1 MLAAI
6 GQASRSSFS
15 KFDKYMP
22 GQFVIKRLA
31 LLFTLAFISGLTQ
44 AAGMDTHSQREHS
57 QPTNFSSATA
67 WRGMYFIAVTKKKP
81 GEIDLSQELMSGLLS
96 SINARSAIYTGA
108 AIEPQYLINAKGTTA
123 WIGMWAFITHANP
136 ELLKSLG
143 NGPGLAWVTPAWMNK
158 AFGNHI
164 NWPEKMLRSHKLELR
179 DYKLVA
185 IPFLL
190 PNNGLALK
198 NMTQSIKAPD
208 GSVEVFGF
216 HEFDETNPEAL
227 LVAHERV
234 ARFIEKERPD
244 LLKP

>member
-1 MLAAI
+1 M
-6 GQASRSSFS
+6 
-15 KFDKYMP
+15 
-22 GQFVIKRLA
+22 IKRLA
-31 LLFTLAFISGLTQ
+31 LLFTLIFISAFAN
-44 AAGMDTHSQREHS
+44 AAGMDDSRSQGEHS

-67 WRGMYFIAVTKKKP
+67 WRHMYFIAVTTKKP
-81 GEIDLSQELMSGLLS
+81 SEIDLSQELMSGLLS

-123 WIGMWAFITHANP
+123 WIGMWAFIARANP

-143 NGPGLAWVTPAWMNK
+143 QGSGLAWVTPAWMNK

-164 NWPEKMLRSHKLELR
+164 NWPEKMLRSHNLDVK

-185 IPFLL
+185 IPFSL
-190 PNNGLALK
+190 PKNEIALK
-198 NMTQSIKAPD
+198 NMTQSVKAPD

-227 LVAHERV
+227 LVAHEMI
-234 ARFIEKERPD
+234 ARFIKKERPD

>member
-1 MLAAI
+1 M
-6 GQASRSSFS
+6 
-15 KFDKYMP
+15 
-22 GQFVIKRLA
+22 IKRLA
-31 LLFTLAFISGLTQ
+31 LLFTLIFISGLTN
-44 AAGMDTHSQREHS
+44 AAGMDNSRSQGEHS

-67 WRGMYFIAVTKKKP
+67 WRGMYFIAITRKKSS
-81 GEIDLSQELMSGLLS
+81 EIDLSQELMSGLLS
-96 SINARSAIYTGA
+96 SINVRSAIYTGA
-108 AIEPQYLINAKGTTA
+108 AIEPQYLINAKGTTV
-123 WIGMWAFITHANP
+123 WIGMWAFIASANP

-143 NGPGLAWVTPAWMNK
+143 NGPGLAWVTPAWVNK

-164 NWPEKMLRSHKLELR
+164 NWPEKMLRVHNLDVK

-190 PNNGLALK
+190 PKNEIALK
-198 NMTQSIKAPD
+198 NMTQSVKAPD

-227 LVAHERV
+227 LVAHEMI
-234 ARFIEKERPD
+234 ARFIKKERPD